1 MTTRLWTRAVSAA
14 IALAAAAPA
23 LASDEGEPNIFA
35 GGIGNAVITLI
46 IFGSVVLILGKFA
59 WPPLIKVLDD
69 RQKAIRESLENA
81 KREREASEELL
92 KQYQEKIDSSREEAT
107 AIVEEGKRDAEDV
120 RRRIHEEA
128 RSEANQMVERAKRE
142 IQLATDT
149 AVKEL
154 YDKTA
159 ELSVRV
165 AAGII
170 RKELSARDHEGLVTE
185 SLERMKNE
193 KMN

>member
-23 LASDEGEPNIFA
+23 LAAGEGEPNIFA
-35 GGIGNAVITLI
+35 GGIGNVVITLI
-46 IFGSVVLILGKFA
+46 IFGSVVLILGKYA

-69 RQKAIRESLENA
+69 RQNAIRESLENA

>member
-1 MTTRLWTRAVSAA
+1 MPR
-14 IALAAAAPA
+14 
-23 LASDEGEPNIFA
+23 NIFSS
-35 GGIGNAVITLI
+35 NAVITLI
-46 IFGSVVLILGKFA
+46 IFGSVVLILGKYA

-81 KREREASEELL
+81 KREREASEALL

-128 RSEANQMVERAKRE
+128 RSEANQMIDRAKRE

-170 RKELSARDHEGLVTE
+170 RKELSARDHEGLVAE